1 MTKIFQTA
9 TLTWSRFL
17 ISLVPILI
25 GMYVGTNAMP
35 GDWLGLLVGGT
46 LGLIIQLGAI
56 RQFVNG
62 VTGIIFVSQVSHGCA
77 ANRRRPEAT
86 VTISQVEL
94 VSHNCVIGSQ
104 SHCLGTH
111 NTAPDSRSAG

>member
-35 GDWLGLLVGGT
+35 GDWLGERWG
-46 LGLIIQLGAI
+46 
-56 RQFVNG
+56 
-62 VTGIIFVSQVSHGCA
+62 
-77 ANRRRPEAT
+77 
-86 VTISQVEL
+86 
-94 VSHNCVIGSQ
+94 
-104 SHCLGTH
+104 
-111 NTAPDSRSAG
+111 